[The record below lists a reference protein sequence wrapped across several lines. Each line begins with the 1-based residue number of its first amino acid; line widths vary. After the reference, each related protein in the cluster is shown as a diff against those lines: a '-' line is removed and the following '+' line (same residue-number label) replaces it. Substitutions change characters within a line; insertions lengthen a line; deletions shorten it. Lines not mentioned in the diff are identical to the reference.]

1 MEWSQTN
8 LFNMNNFRYTLDE
21 FGYPMK
27 FGYMVACG
35 QEISDEEPFKGFDI
49 VRWRKD
55 LETGQWVYL
64 PDVTPVNKE
73 IVNVK
78 YDWQQMKA
86 HITIA
91 DQFNPGPHE
100 FDCTTTWTDQ
110 DCIDAINSKFK

>member
-1 MEWSQTN
+1 MKKFSYRLNEN
-8 LFNMNNFRYTLDE
+8 GVPIAY
-21 FGYPMK
+21 GYLG
-27 FGYMVACG
+27 FENELTG
-35 QEISDEEPFKGFDI
+35 SEPFTGFDI

-55 LETGQWVYL
+55 PETGEWIYL

-91 DQFNPGPHE
+91 DQFRPGPHE
-100 FDCTTTWTDQ
+100 FECTTTWTDQ
-110 DCIDAINSKFK
+110 DCIDAINSKFL